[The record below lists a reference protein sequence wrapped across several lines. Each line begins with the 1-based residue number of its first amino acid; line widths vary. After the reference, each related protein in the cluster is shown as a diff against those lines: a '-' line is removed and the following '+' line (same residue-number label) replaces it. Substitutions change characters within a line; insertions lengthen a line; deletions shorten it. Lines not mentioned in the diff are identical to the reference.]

1 MVRRWM
7 AVTVLTMA
15 VLIPAMAQPPAGRPG
30 GPFGGRLGGPML
42 MVGLLRS
49 PQVQQELKLTDQ
61 QRQRLEQ
68 LGEQWREKMRG
79 LRDLPPEERRQK
91 GEGMRA
97 EVEKQL
103 ATILNEQQ
111 MKRLKQ
117 IALQV
122 EGYAALERPEIADQV
137 GLTKEQ
143 RQKIR
148 DILRQAG
155 EKRREAFQQGQ
166 GDRQAAFQ
174 RMREIR
180 QWVDGEIE
188 KLLTPEQKK
197 KWQELIGEPFKFE
210 GGFGGFGGA
219 RQRAQRQRART

>member
-61 QRQRLEQ
+61 QRQQLEQ

-91 GEGMRA
+91 VQGMRA

-103 ATILNEQQ
+103 SQILNEQQ

-188 KLLTPEQKK
+188 KLLTAEQKK
-197 KWQELIGEPFKFE
+197 KWQELVGAPFKFE

>member
-1 MVRRWM
+1 M

-91 GEGMRA
+91 VEGMRA

-148 DILRQAG
+148 DILRQAD

-188 KLLTPEQKK
+188 KLLTAEQKK
-197 KWQELIGEPFKFE
+197 KWQELVGAPFKFE

>member
-1 MVRRWM
+1 
-7 AVTVLTMA
+7 
-15 VLIPAMAQPPAGRPG
+15 
-30 GPFGGRLGGPML
+30 ML

-61 QRQRLEQ
+61 QKQQLEQ

-148 DILRQAG
+148 DILRQAA

-188 KLLTPEQKK
+188 KLLTAEQKK
-197 KWQELIGEPFKFE
+197 KWQELVGAPFKFE

>member
-1 MVRRWM
+1 M

-42 MVGLLRS
+42 MVGLLRNQ
-49 PQVQQELKLTDQ
+49 QVQQELKLTDQ
-61 QRQRLEQ
+61 QKQQLEQ

-148 DILRQAG
+148 DILRQAD

-188 KLLTPEQKK
+188 KLLTAEQKK
-197 KWQELIGEPFKFE
+197 KWQELVGAPFKFE

>member
-1 MVRRWM
+1 M

-42 MVGLLRS
+42 MLGLLRNQ
-49 PQVQQELKLTDQ
+49 QVQQELKLTDQ
-61 QRQRLEQ
+61 QKQQLEQ

-91 GEGMRA
+91 VQGMRA

-103 ATILNEQQ
+103 SQILNEQQ

-188 KLLTPEQKK
+188 KLLTAEQKK
-197 KWQELIGEPFKFE
+197 KWQELVGAPFKFE

>member
-1 MVRRWM
+1 MV
-7 AVTVLTMA
+7 VTVLTMA

-91 GEGMRA
+91 VQGMRA

-103 ATILNEQQ
+103 SQILNEQQ

-122 EGYAALERPEIADQV
+122 EGYAALERPEIAEQV

-188 KLLTPEQKK
+188 KLLTAEQKK
-197 KWQELIGEPFKFE
+197 KWQELVGAPFKFE

>member
-61 QRQRLEQ
+61 QKQQLEQ

-91 GEGMRA
+91 VQGMRA

-103 ATILNEQQ
+103 SQILNEQQ

-148 DILRQAG
+148 DILRQAD

-188 KLLTPEQKK
+188 KLLTAEQKK
-197 KWQELIGEPFKFE
+197 KWQELVGAPFKFE